1 MKETKWFYPK
11 GDTDNAVETE
21 AWLARQ
27 AEQGWL
33 LEEIGMFR
41 WRFRRIPPRKLTFS
55 VALFPGASPLDP
67 EPGQA
72 QQEFQDFCAQG
83 GWTLAAS
90 FGPLHYFYTD
100 QPDPVPIE
108 TEPMVELAQVH
119 QTKWRNGLKSTLVM
133 VVLDVLL
140 VGMFVATAVRDP
152 IGVFSTPLR
161 LFTGLCWL
169 MATLFLAEE
178 LVSYGLW
185 YRRARLAAERGEP
198 LPPQGEG
205 RLKRLYG
212 CIGLLLLVLGVVVLW
227 QAGQGTLL
235 VLLLLGYA
243 GVGVILWQLSKA
255 LKREKRAAKENRRLT
270 TVSGAVLTAVLLM
283 AVLLVTAQKGGP
295 EAALGLEEKEDI
307 TRPPVVQQ
315 LLAQRGEG
323 FRGTLFQESTF
334 LLAKTEGAEEGP
346 QGEELSYTVIQ
357 VKAPVLYGP
366 CLNQLRG
373 QYEDRPGHYVYR
385 QTDPAPWGASA
396 AWRLWAAGEAQD
408 TWLLCWEDTL
418 VELTADPALTGRA

>member
-1 MKETKWFYPK
+1 MKKTKWFYPK

-27 AEQGWL
+27 AEQGWI

-72 QQEFQDFCAQG
+72 QQEFQEFCAQG

-108 TEPMVELAQVH
+108 TEPLVELAQVH
-119 QTKWRNGLKSTLVM
+119 QTKWRNGLKGNLLM

-169 MATLFLAEE
+169 MATLFLAAE

-185 YRRARLAAERGEP
+185 YRRARLAAERGDP
-198 LPPQGEG
+198 LPPKGEG

-212 CIGLLLLVLGVVVLW
+212 CGGVLMLALGAVLLW
-227 QAGQGTLL
+227 QEGQATLA

-243 GVGVILWQLSKA
+243 GVGVILWQLAKA
-255 LKREKRAAKENRRLT
+255 LKREKRTAKENIRLT
-270 TVSGAVLTAVLLM
+270 TVSGAVLMAVFLMVVLL
-283 AVLLVTAQKGGP
+283 ATAQKEGP

-307 TRPPVVQQ
+307 TRPPIVQQ
-315 LLAQRGEG
+315 LVAQGDEG

-334 LLAKTEGAEEGP
+334 LLARTEGAEYGP
-346 QGEELSYTVIQ
+346 NGEELSYTVIQ
-357 VKAPVLYGP
+357 VKLPALYGP
-366 CLNQLRG
+366 CLHQLRD
-373 QYEDRPGHYVYR
+373 QYEDWPERYIYR
-385 QTDPAPWGASA
+385 ETDPAPWGASA
-396 AWRLWAAGEAQD
+396 AWRLWAAGEARD
-408 TWLLCWEDTL
+408 TWLLCWEDTM
-418 VELTADPALTGRA
+418 VELTADPALTGIA

>member
-11 GDTDNAVETE
+11 GSGDNGAETE

-33 LEEIGMFR
+33 LEEIGMLR
-41 WRFRRIPPRKLTFS
+41 WRFRRIPPQKLTFS

-67 EPGQA
+67 EPDQA

-133 VVLDVLL
+133 VVLDALL

-185 YRRARLAAERGEP
+185 YRRARLAAERGEA

-295 EAALGLEEKEDI
+295 EAALGLEEKKDI
-307 TRPPVVQQ
+307 TRPPIVQQ

-357 VKAPVLYGP
+357 VKAPALYGP

-396 AWRLWAAGEAQD
+396 AWRLWAVGEAQD

-418 VELTADPALTGRA
+418 VELTADPVLTGRA